1 MINEM
6 FLLVWHLKASWPK
19 KGLKWTNLQWW
30 YVDIFAKNRWLMQST
45 INLVYKMRL

>member
-30 YVDIFAKNRWLMQST
+30 YVDIFAK
-45 INLVYKMRL
+45 IDG